1 MKEEK
6 KVLLGYQKIS
16 NYKAILRNLR
26 VFKGVTATQRAELK
40 VQIDYLEDLTLGIDT
55 KIKNLKEVYQE
66 QKAHK
71 SFVEDA
77 EKAKILIGN
86 YHVDVDAAVKDFGEK
101 EIVFKPI
108 FIDES
113 IFESKKDESQDD
125 ITEKIINRNGFLELE
140 GILLMSAS
148 ADDGGEPKKPGGR

>member
-16 NYKAILRNLR
+16 NYKSILRSLR
-26 VFKGVTATQRAELK
+26 VFKGITATQRAQLK
-40 VQIDYLEDLTLGIDT
+40 TQIDYLEDLTLGIDT

-77 EKAKILIGN
+77 EKAKILIDN
-86 YHVDVDAAVKDFGEK
+86 YHVDVDVAVKDFGER
-101 EIVFKPI
+101 EVVFRPIV
-108 FIDES
+108 IDES
-113 IFESKKDESQDD
+113 IFEFKKDESQDD
-125 ITEKIINRNGFLELE
+125 VTEKIINRNGFLELE
-140 GILLMSAS
+140 GVLLIST
-148 ADDGGEPKKPGGR
+148 DGGEPKKPGGR